1 MKEVKTEEGN
11 MKSALMIGI
20 GIVIIGMI
28 DTIEIVKGPERE
40 TSVEIVKEA
49 GTETMNVTVT
59 VVENVVVTMKIVTVV
74 AIEVVTV
81 IMKRIG
87 VGMTS

>member
-11 MKSALMIGI
+11 MKSPLMIGI

-40 TSVEIVKEA
+40 TLVEIVQET
-49 GTETMNVTVT
+49 GTETVT
-59 VVENVVVTMKIVTVV
+59 VVETVVVTMKIVTVV
-74 AIEVVTV
+74 VIEVVTV
-81 IMKRIG
+81 IVRRIG
-87 VGMTS
+87 VGMMS